1 MKTDDWRLIEN
12 TYRKY
17 RDSLYLYIKAKVADS
32 DEAEDLTQDV
42 FLRMMDSGALVGDTV
57 GRFAFVIARN
67 LVCDYLRRVYM
78 AQEIGSYLSEFC
90 PSCVDGTEER
100 IAAADLL
107 RRERERME
115 LFPEQRR
122 KVYAMARFGGRTIP
136 EISSNLRLSRRTV
149 ENHLY
154 LGRKEMRDY
163 MRQYM

>member
-17 RDSLYLYIKAKVADS
+17 RSSLYLYIRSKVADP

-42 FLRMMDSGALVGDTV
+42 FVRMMDSGRLVGGTV
-57 GRFAFVIARN
+57 GHFAFVIARN

-78 AQEIGSYLSEFC
+78 AQEVGSYISEFR
-90 PSCVDGTEER
+90 SFCVDETEER

-107 RRERERME
+107 RCEKERME
-115 LFPEQRR
+115 SFPEQRR
-122 KVYAMARFGGRTIP
+122 KVYAMARFGERTIP
-136 EISSNLRLSRRTV
+136 EISSRLCLSCRTV

-154 LGRKEMRDY
+154 LGRKAMRDY